1 MMRFFECYF
10 IIKTISRWFQLN
22 TIFIRSFILLQVFCN
37 FSDFFTKIFWALDC
51 STDYLLRIE
60 NAYYSICKLHSVAQE
75 TRSYLFLLQYH
86 NKYFAMH
93 LFYTNEPV
101 AIVSI
106 IAYKTVVSRITF
118 LCIYMTCILS
128 ITFMHWNMHFTV
140 YIFFCLCIICF

>member
-1 MMRFFECYF
+1 MYEILFNKLNFTNNSSVFQNLLTENLSTYFLLHEWCVFECYF

-106 IAYKTVVSRITF
+106 IAYKTVVSRI
-118 LCIYMTCILS
+118 
-128 ITFMHWNMHFTV
+128 
-140 YIFFCLCIICF
+140 